1 MTTSPGMRATGPGG
15 RYVRALMGNVLQG
28 ARLACGLR
36 RPRFSVS
43 LGQLAGLLALGWLIA
58 FAVDWHAQEGGR
70 LRMSDWGLAAAAAR
84 AYWWLVAVAFIAFA
98 NGTPR
103 LALRIAVACAAAE
116 PLLWGGWLGAQA
128 FTARLPLPADW
139 PSADFLWWA
148 TLVWQAGVMGRALRL
163 TDTRMR
169 WRVPL
174 LAGLYGLSLY
184 VVGERTPDA
193 ALLTPVA
200 RRAPAPLDVE
210 ATYYAQSALLDA
222 ALARLDDGRPGLPDV
237 WFVGFGAYADE
248 AVFRREATQVQDI
261 VGTHFDAASR
271 SLLLLNS
278 RRTLTRL
285 PLANGSNLDF
295 LLRHLGQRMERDEDI
310 LFLFLT
316 SHGREDG
323 DLVVEFADLGL
334 RDLSPLA
341 LRRMLDE
348 AGIRFRVIVVSACF
362 SGAFVPELAG
372 PDTLVITAAAHD
384 RSSFGCAHENQWTYF
399 GEAFF
404 RDALAGGQGL
414 AAAFE
419 TARAAIERRERH
431 EGKTPSRPQFVMG
444 DAIAR
449 QLARFV
455 ASRP

>member
-1 MTTSPGMRATGPGG
+1 MTTPPGMRAVGPGG
-15 RYVRALMGNVLQG
+15 RYGRALLGNVAQG
-28 ARLACGLR
+28 ARLALGLR

-58 FAVDWHAQEGGR
+58 LAVDWHAQEGGR
-70 LRMSDWGLAAAAAR
+70 LRVSDWGLAAAAAR
-84 AYWWLVAVAFIAFA
+84 AYWWLAAVAVIALA

-116 PLLWGGWLGAQA
+116 PLLWACWLAAQA
-128 FTARLPLPADW
+128 LTARLPLPAGW
-139 PSADFLWWA
+139 PLSDLLWWA
-148 TLVWQAGVMGRALRL
+148 TLVWQAGVMARVLRL
-163 TDTRMR
+163 ADTRMR

-174 LAGLYGLSLY
+174 LAGLYGLALY
-184 VVGERTPDA
+184 VVAERTPDA
-193 ALLTPVA
+193 ALLLPVA
-200 RRAPAPLDVE
+200 RQAPAPLDVE

-222 ALARLDDGRPGLPDV
+222 ALARLDVGRPGLPDV
-237 WFVGFGAYADE
+237 WFIGFGAYADE

-261 VGTHFDAASR
+261 VGAHFDAASR

-278 RRTLTRL
+278 RRTLSRL

-334 RDLSPLA
+334 RDLSPAA
-341 LRRMLDE
+341 LHRMLDE
-348 AGIRFRVIVVSACF
+348 AGIRYRVIVVSACF
-362 SGAFVPELAG
+362 SGAFVPELQG

-384 RSSFGCAHENQWTYF
+384 RSSFGCAHENEWTYF

-404 RDALAGGQGL
+404 RDALAGGQDV
-414 AAAFE
+414 ATAFE
-419 TARAAIERRERH
+419 TARAAIEQRERH
-431 EGKTPSRPQFVMG
+431 EGKTPSRPQFTMG

-449 QLARFV
+449 QLARW
-455 ASRP
+455 AESRP